1 MAEQPAVNRQV
12 LGSNPSQGALFN
24 NFSSFAFIIAHM
36 SLIQN
41 FIRTTTNSWRTQ
53 SAALRIMRLWLGFTW
68 VYAAWN
74 KASDSGFLTP
84 GSSHFI
90 GNQLRGYSTQS
101 PLGHFAFNKLIEHA
115 IPVGIGVMIIEC
127 AIGLATLLWV
137 APTLAAFGGFSM
149 SMGLWLASSFHA
161 NPYFLASDTAYAVL
175 WLSYFLMIK
184 GNRRR
189 SDVSF
194 DRRGAIRVS
203 IVGALA
209 IATAVFGRLTSK
221 TTKQSASG
229 NGASKTQLAKL
240 VDFPIGSVANFSLP
254 TGEPAILFRT
264 KTGVFAYSAICT
276 HQGCTVEYSTG
287 TKALICPCHGT
298 QYDPFASAKVL
309 VGPAQ
314 IPLPSVKVAID
325 GDWVIL
331 A

>member
-1 MAEQPAVNRQV
+1 
-12 LGSNPSQGALFN
+12 
-24 NFSSFAFIIAHM
+24 
-36 SLIQN
+36 
-41 FIRTTTNSWRTQ
+41 
-53 SAALRIMRLWLGFTW
+53 MRLWLGFTW
-68 VYAAWN
+68 VYAGWN
-74 KASDSGFLTP
+74 KASDAGFLTR
-84 GSSHFI
+84 GSTSFI
-90 GNQLRGYSTQS
+90 GNQLRGYSAQS
-101 PLGHFAFNKLIEHA
+101 PLGHFAFNKLIEHSV
-115 IPVGIGVMIIEC
+115 PVGAFVMVSEF

-175 WLSYFLMIK
+175 WLSYFLLIK

-189 SDVSF
+189 SNLSL
-194 DRRGAIRVS
+194 DRRGLLRVT

-209 IATAVFGRLTSK
+209 VAAASLGRLLTQR
-221 TTKQSASG
+221 TKKSAS
-229 NGASKTQLAKL
+229 AHESSKTQLAKL
-240 VDFPIGSVANFSLP
+240 VDFPIGSVANFSLAS
-254 TGEPAILFRT
+254 GEPAILFRT

-276 HQGCTVEYSTG
+276 HQGCTVAYSTG
-287 TKALICPCHGT
+287 SKTLICPCHST

-314 IPLPSVKVAID
+314 TPLPPIKVAID